1 MIKRLKKNH
10 SVLCTSRKYS
20 QVTELAKIRKQKLV
34 IIGKHGG
41 AKKYDKLNASLS
53 RSKLLVKKITKFSPD
68 VTLSFCSPE
77 AARISYGLGIKHICF
92 SDSPHAENVMRLVV
106 PLVQKLLIPWIIP
119 KKKFTKFGIDQNNII
134 QYKAI
139 DAATISKRKIKNIK
153 KTVGKRIILIRLEED
168 EAAYSLK
175 KRPIIPI
182 IKEILK
188 EFSGQEIVIMTRYA
202 SQKKYLQQIFQKKIK
217 ILSIVVD
224 SKLLLYNADIFI
236 GSGGTMTAES
246 ALLGIP
252 TISYDAVPNIIED
265 YLVRKKL
272 VMREINPK
280 KMVSVMKKVFKSSN
294 SRRKN
299 RAKKMMSSMEDPY
312 PILLKTMKSILK

>member
-1 MIKRLKKNH
+1 
-10 SVLCTSRKYS
+10 
-20 QVTELAKIRKQKLV
+20 
-34 IIGKHGG
+34 
-41 AKKYDKLNASLS
+41 
-53 RSKLLVKKITKFSPD
+53 
-68 VTLSFCSPE
+68 
-77 AARISYGLGIKHICF
+77 
-92 SDSPHAENVMRLVV
+92 
-106 PLVQKLLIPWIIP
+106 
-119 KKKFTKFGIDQNNII
+119 
-134 QYKAI
+134 
-139 DAATISKRKIKNIK
+139 
-153 KTVGKRIILIRLEED
+153 
-168 EAAYSLK
+168 
-175 KRPIIPI
+175 
-182 IKEILK
+182 
-188 EFSGQEIVIMTRYA
+188 MTRYA

-272 VMREINPK
+272 VMREVNPK

>member
-1 MIKRLKKNH
+1 
-10 SVLCTSRKYS
+10 
-20 QVTELAKIRKQKLV
+20 
-34 IIGKHGG
+34 
-41 AKKYDKLNASLS
+41 
-53 RSKLLVKKITKFSPD
+53 
-68 VTLSFCSPE
+68 
-77 AARISYGLGIKHICF
+77 
-92 SDSPHAENVMRLVV
+92 
-106 PLVQKLLIPWIIP
+106 
-119 KKKFTKFGIDQNNII
+119 
-134 QYKAI
+134 
-139 DAATISKRKIKNIK
+139 
-153 KTVGKRIILIRLEED
+153 
-168 EAAYSLK
+168 
-175 KRPIIPI
+175 
-182 IKEILK
+182 
-188 EFSGQEIVIMTRYA
+188 
-202 SQKKYLQQIFQKKIK
+202 
-217 ILSIVVD
+217 
-224 SKLLLYNADIFI
+224 LLLYNADIFI